1 MRVKFETTKKPN
13 ENVCDERE
21 DSERREGDDSDFHC
35 PSDIPP
41 RLGGCETPANC

>member
-1 MRVKFETTKKPN
+1 MRVKFETTKKTN

-21 DSERREGDDSDFHC
+21 GSERREGDDSDCHS